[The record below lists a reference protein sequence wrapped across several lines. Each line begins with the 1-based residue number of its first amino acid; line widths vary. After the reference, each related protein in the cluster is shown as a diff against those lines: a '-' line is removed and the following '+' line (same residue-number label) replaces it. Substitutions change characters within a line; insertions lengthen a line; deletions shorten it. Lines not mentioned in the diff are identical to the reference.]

1 MTDADTAAD
10 GDQARAEASSWLD
23 TGDQLVFGSWD
34 ALVIGQWLDGIQVT
48 IDPYSN
54 AASNQVKFIV
64 TMYVD
69 IGLLRPGLFAVSVD
83 SAAQ

>member
-1 MTDADTAAD
+1 
-10 GDQARAEASSWLD
+10 LD

-34 ALVIGQWLDGIQVT
+34 NLIVGIWLDGIQVT

-54 AASNQVKFIV
+54 APSAQVNFIV
-64 TMYVD
+64 TLYVD
-69 IGLLRPGLFAVSVD
+69 IGLMRPGLFAVSVD